1 MKSIVGKAIIGIII
15 LIIILVVSGAFYIV
29 DETSQAVVTFFGEP
43 ITIVLGSI
51 PPELREDFEKDIKIY
66 EEASDTK
73 LTIKQGANLY
83 VKMPFL
89 QKVIRLEDRIL
100 EYDSDPTD
108 IVTKDK
114 KHLLVDN
121 YARWRIVNPLRF
133 IQTVRTEN
141 GAQSRLDDIIYSVLR
156 EELAKSD
163 LVEIVRTDNSI
174 ASLAEHI
181 TTGREVIMKAV
192 TDRADGAA
200 RQFGIQV
207 IDVRIKRADLPKEN
221 LNAIFNRMKAERS
234 RISKQYRS
242 EGEEQA
248 AKIRA
253 ETDRDVKIMLAE
265 AYKTAETSK
274 GRGDGKA
281 AAIYADAYGSHE
293 EFYKFL
299 QSLEAIEQSTKST
312 DQLIVST
319 SSGVYKYL
327 R

>member
-1 MKSIVGKAIIGIII
+1 MKNVGTAIVGALI
-15 LIIILVVSGAFYIV
+15 LIIILVVPGAFYIV

-51 PPELREDFEKDIKIY
+51 PPELQAGFDKDIKTY
-66 EEASDTK
+66 EEKSNTK
-73 LTIKQGANLY
+73 LTIKQGAGLY
-83 VKMPFL
+83 MKMPFL
-89 QKVIRLEDRIL
+89 QKVILLEDRVL

-121 YARWRIVNPLRF
+121 YARWRIINPLRF

-156 EELAKSD
+156 EELAQSD
-163 LVEIVRTDNSI
+163 LIEIVRTDDSS
-174 ASLAEHI
+174 ASLQEHI
-181 TTGREVIMKAV
+181 ETGREVIMKAV
-192 TDRADGAA
+192 TAKGNEAA
-200 RQFGIQV
+200 GRYGIQL

-242 EGEEQA
+242 EGEEEA

-253 ETDRDVKIMLAE
+253 ETDRDVKIIMAE
-265 AYKTAETSK
+265 AYKTAETTK

-281 AAIYADAYGSHE
+281 AAIYANAYGSHE
-293 EFYKFL
+293 EFYMFL
-299 QSLEAIEQSTKST
+299 QSLEVIDQSTKPT
-312 DQLIVST
+312 DQLIMST
-319 SSGVYKYL
+319 SSGIYKYL

>member
-1 MKSIVGKAIIGIII
+1 MKNVATAIVGILI

-51 PPELREDFEKDIKIY
+51 PPELQTDFEKDIKAY
-66 EEASDTK
+66 EEKSNTK
-73 LTIKQGANLY
+73 LKIRQGAGLY
-83 VKMPFL
+83 PKIPFL
-89 QKVIRLEDRIL
+89 HKVILLEDRLL

-121 YARWRIVNPLRF
+121 YARWRIVNPLDF
-133 IQTVRTEN
+133 IKTVQTEN

-156 EELAKSD
+156 EELAKSN

-174 ASLAEHI
+174 ASLDEHI
-181 TTGREVIMKAV
+181 TTGREVIMKTV
-192 TDRADGAA
+192 TEKADIAA

-207 IDVRIKRADLPKEN
+207 TDVRIKRADLPKEN

-253 ETDRDVKIMLAE
+253 ETDKEVKILLAE
-265 AYKTAETSK
+265 AYKEAEAAK

-293 EFYKFL
+293 EFYMFL
-299 QSLEAIEQSTKST
+299 QSLEAIDQSTKPT
-312 DQLIVST
+312 DQLIMST
-319 SSGVYKYL
+319 SSGIYKYL
-327 R
+327 K